1 MRGWLAATCVALLV
15 AAGGSKSATAAAA
28 GSAVLRVSPSAATVG
43 DRLDAV
49 LEVTLPQGYTAERPD
64 VGLELGPFTVF
75 EPSWEGPVA
84 AGGQVR
90 FTLRARLAAFETGTL
105 EVPSVEV
112 RVQGAGAASV
122 LKSDPVQVE
131 VRSVLPGKDA
141 AGAAKQ
147 ELSDLKPPATIPP
160 DYRPLWVAL
169 GILGALAA
177 AAFAAWWI
185 HRRLASRLAAVG
197 APEDP
202 FRRLPPHV
210 WAYAELKRLLDRRL
224 SDDGEIELFF
234 AELSRILKLYLGGRY
249 RVPLMES
256 TTAEVPGLLAE
267 AGAPQEAARSARGLL
282 ERCDGVKF
290 ARELPDPAWCRTSVD
305 EAYRIV
311 DATRPAE
318 EPAAAGE
325 PVAAEKGAA

>member
-1 MRGWLAATCVALLV
+1 MRGWLAAACVALFL
-15 AAGGSKSATAAAA
+15 AAGGAASAAEIA

-49 LEVTLPQGYTAERPD
+49 LEVTLPEGYVAERPD
-64 VGLELGPFTVF
+64 VGLELGSFTVF

-84 AGGQVR
+84 AGGKVR
-90 FTLRARLAAFETGTL
+90 FTLKARLAAFETGTL

-122 LKSDPVQVE
+122 LKSEPVKVE
-131 VRSVLPGKDA
+131 IRSVLSGQGA
-141 AGAAKQ
+141 AGAAKPD
-147 ELSDLKPPATIPP
+147 LSDLKPPATIPP

-177 AAFAAWWI
+177 AAGAAWWI
-185 HRRLASRLAAVG
+185 HRRLASKLAAVA

-224 SDDGEIELFF
+224 SDEGEIELFF

-267 AGAPQEAARSARGLL
+267 AGAPREAARSARVLL
-282 ERCDGVKF
+282 ERSDGVKF
-290 ARELPDPAWCRTSVD
+290 ARELPDPARCRNSVD

-325 PVAAEKGAA
+325 PGAAEKGAA